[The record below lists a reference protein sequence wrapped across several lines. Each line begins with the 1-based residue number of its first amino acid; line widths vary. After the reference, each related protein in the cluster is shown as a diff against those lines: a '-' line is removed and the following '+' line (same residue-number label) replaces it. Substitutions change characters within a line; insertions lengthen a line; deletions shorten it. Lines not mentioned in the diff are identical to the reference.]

1 MKRLLTVLAALML
14 AVTALAANASGA
26 PPPAEYQDPAGDS
39 GPGPD
44 ITKVTVS
51 ADDAGMLS
59 FRVETPN
66 RPTIGSEYSVIVY
79 LDTDSNPATGL
90 RGTDYAL
97 GMVGGFTALLLWN
110 GTEPEPVRPSTATGS
125 YSNGV
130 ATLSVNAIELGGASS
145 FGFWV
150 GVHDDVDDDSNWDA
164 APGSGTVAYSLVAPA
179 APAQPVAPT
188 TAAIERVVVPF
199 TILRPRAGRV
209 MSARGIQVGL
219 DTGELVRPESMRC
232 TLKLARKL
240 VRPLT
245 GGCKWRLPAGAKGK
259 RGTLRFTATYQGVS
273 VTQAYP
279 IRVLT
284 GR

>member
-199 TILRPRAGRV
+199 TILRPRPGRV
-209 MSARGIQVGL
+209 MSPRGIQLGL
-219 DTGELVRPESMRC
+219 DTGELVRPESMQC
-232 TLKLARKL
+232 TLKVAGRL
-240 VRPLT
+240 VRPLA
-245 GGCKWRLPAGAKGK
+245 GGCKWRLPAGTKGW
-259 RGTLRFTATYQGVS
+259 RGTLRFTATYTGVS
-273 VTQAYP
+273 VTQTYP
-279 IRVLT
+279 IRVVT